1 MEAEP
6 VVVEEDERGWER
18 MQGEEAGG
26 PAAVSYK
33 TLISGNLTR
42 SEALTMGVAKIPPG
56 AALSEHRHR
65 QAEVYLVFAGGGSVR
80 IGAGVRGPSGRARR
94 SSCRATSSIRAR
106 TPAHPS

>member
-65 QAEVYLVFAGGGSVR
+65 QAEVYLVLAGGGRFGS
-80 IGAGVRGPSGRARR
+80 APEYGPSGRARR

>member
-6 VVVEEDERGWER
+6 VVVEEAERGWER
-18 MQGEEAGG
+18 MQGEEAVG
-26 PAAVSYK
+26 PAAVLYK

-65 QAEVYLVFAGGGSVR
+65 QAEVYLVLAGEGSVR
-80 IGAGVRGPSGRARR
+80 IGARVRSVQAVFVPGDVVPPV
-94 SSCRATSSIRAR
+94 R
-106 TPAHPS
+106 TLALLS